1 MCEWQLM
8 CQSVQMTD
16 FMCNNRIWRRRRPEW
31 TISDYTWLF
40 FIFRHWISWQMTV
53 YSPDAGERQPVP
65 HPVSMSAS
73 DSSVWQIVK
82 RQPCKTDDAEIPAGI
97 SRIRCS
103 LLQTGTLPVSAAWS
117 PLFCRLIKS
126 IRLRLWQHFLLCRRV
141 ILPEGF
147 TLQGDVSCKVKPRI
161 TYNSSG
167 FIYQFPRRRAIVRI
181 KLKSCGIP
189 PCMAG
194 RGYIWFSGNY
204 YGYPPAHGYPVCRII
219 CGEDRKDK
227 RILPETAAGAARLST
242 ASGMIWLSS
251 GCHNKKWKITMYDPA
266 LFVLVSGGQLQT
278 AYNCWVL
285 RKN

>member
-73 DSSVWQIVK
+73 DSSVWQ
-82 RQPCKTDDAEIPAGI
+82 
-97 SRIRCS
+97 
-103 LLQTGTLPVSAAWS
+103 
-117 PLFCRLIKS
+117 
-126 IRLRLWQHFLLCRRV
+126 HFLLCRRV

-147 TLQGDVSCKVKPRI
+147 TLQGDVSCKVKPGI

-194 RGYIWFSGNY
+194 RGYI
-204 YGYPPAHGYPVCRII
+204 
-219 CGEDRKDK
+219 
-227 RILPETAAGAARLST
+227 
-242 ASGMIWLSS
+242 
-251 GCHNKKWKITMYDPA
+251 
-266 LFVLVSGGQLQT
+266 
-278 AYNCWVL
+278 
-285 RKN
+285 